1 MLLNVIVILLT
12 GLSGGTVEKSKD
24 VPLQRHDKLSPM
36 NIIRQKGRQKRL
48 ALRRT
53 MTTFEEYI
61 SPAWHQLQRHGGP
74 GWTAIDTKR

>member
-36 NIIRQKGRQKRL
+36 NIIRQKAGEKGWHY
-48 ALRRT
+48 
-53 MTTFEEYI
+53 EE
-61 SPAWHQLQRHGGP
+61 H
-74 GWTAIDTKR
+74 